1 VEEIV
6 EQKVKNFWIIDDD
19 RIFGLLSKRVIEI
32 SGIAENI
39 HILSDGSSALDE
51 IQLLLA
57 QSERVPEVIFLDINL
72 PDMSGFEFLAQLE
85 KLPGS
90 ERIKVYIF
98 SASITPKDRKEALH
112 YRQVLSIV
120 EKPLTTE
127 KLKVIASQ
135 L

>member
-1 VEEIV
+1 MEEIV

-57 QSERVPEVIFLDINL
+57 QSGGV
-72 PDMSGFEFLAQLE
+72 
-85 KLPGS
+85 
-90 ERIKVYIF
+90 
-98 SASITPKDRKEALH
+98 
-112 YRQVLSIV
+112 
-120 EKPLTTE
+120 
-127 KLKVIASQ
+127 
-135 L
+135 

>member
-1 VEEIV
+1 M
-6 EQKVKNFWIIDDD
+6 NNN

-90 ERIKVYIF
+90 ERINVYIF
-98 SASITPKDRKEALH
+98 SASITPKERKEALH

-120 EKPLTTE
+120 ESPLTTE